1 MTGKRLH
8 QPNKFVIQ
16 LTPNYR
22 IMIDRLNC
30 TLMTKKSKVKV
41 EDIMEDEEVDNGY
54 LPIGYFPSNHPESLV
69 REIMKD
75 HIVSEGSKN
84 ALKLDEFV
92 ELYKSYLDNLC
103 KRIGKVTNHADGL
116 TVTIEEQADTI
127 KALNKENR
135 IMKGQITR
143 LRKK

>member
-30 TLMTKKSKVKV
+30 TLMAKKSKIKV

-54 LPIGYFPSNHPESLV
+54 LPIGYFPSNHPEAVV
-69 REIMKD
+69 REIMKT
-75 HIVSEGSKN
+75 HLVSEGSKN
-84 ALKLDEFV
+84 AMKLDEFV
-92 ELYKSYLDNLC
+92 ELFNKHLTSLC
-103 KRIGKVTNHADGL
+103 KAIGKVTNFADGL
-116 TVTIEEQADTI
+116 TITIEEQADTI
-127 KALNKENR
+127 RKLNKENR